1 MIWRR
6 DEAKAL
12 TDRAL
17 SFSKAEE
24 TFVSLN
30 GGERANIRLWGGM
43 VADFSV
49 PFLMILA
56 FLAGLLPML
65 LAYHALKWQMRQRLS
80 GLERALS
87 DLRAVQGEVVPI
99 EPEPAAPPAPPL
111 LSEAS

>member
-1 MIWRR
+1 MRFLKVLFWLLLGGLVT
-6 DEAKAL
+6 A
-12 TDRAL
+12 
-17 SFSKAEE
+17 
-24 TFVSLN
+24 FVLYN

-80 GLERALS
+80 GLERALA
-87 DLRAVQGEVVPI
+87 DLRAVQGDVVPI
-99 EPEPAAPPAPPL
+99 EPEPVAAPAPPL